1 MYLEKI
7 NSPKDIK
14 NMTPEQLIVLAAEVR
29 KRIIDV
35 ISQNGGHLAPSLG
48 TVELTLALLKVFNP
62 PRDTVV
68 WDVGHQA
75 YAWKILTGR
84 NNCFD
89 TIRTFGGLSGFTSRA
104 ESPYDAFGAGHSSTS
119 ISAAL
124 GMAAGRDLTFGEG
137 HCVAII
143 GDGALTGG
151 MAFEALNHSGQL
163 QKDKFVVILNDNEM
177 SISKNVGGLQQ
188 YMARF
193 LVSKSYNVLKK
204 QVWDLSATLPR
215 NVRSKFIYGAQKLE
229 ESLINIL
236 APNIIFEDLGFKY
249 VGPIDGHNIPQLLS
263 ILNRVYN
270 NMVGPVLV
278 HVVTS
283 KGKGYP
289 PAEKDAALFHGIG
302 PFDPQTGEL
311 IVRAG
316 EGETWSEAMG
326 NQLCNLAE
334 KQDNIVAITAAMSV
348 GTGLSKFETQFP
360 DRFFDVG
367 IAEQHAVTFAA
378 GLAVKGLKPFFAV
391 YSTFLQRALDQ
402 VIHDVALQ
410 KLPVVFC
417 IDRAGLVGEDGPT
430 HHGVFDISF
439 LSFIPN
445 MIILSPSSKEE
456 LQEMLSWAADYTE
469 GPVAIRYPRG
479 VAFTRNESV
488 TPFELGKAE
497 VLREGEKIALL
508 AEGSALQIASETAE
522 LLKQKKIQPWLVNL
536 RSLKPLDTT
545 LLDKLAKSCK
555 RIFTFETNVLT
566 GGVGSAIRDY
576 LAEKEVKVTSFGY
589 PDRFLPQG
597 SIAELNAEI
606 GFTPQ
611 NIFAQICALL

>member
-84 NNCFD
+84 NNRFE

-289 PAEKDAALFHGIG
+289 PAEKMLLYFTASVL
-302 PFDPQTGEL
+302 L
-311 IVRAG
+311 IR
-316 EGETWSEAMG
+316 
-326 NQLCNLAE
+326 
-334 KQDNIVAITAAMSV
+334 K
-348 GTGLSKFETQFP
+348 
-360 DRFFDVG
+360 
-367 IAEQHAVTFAA
+367 
-378 GLAVKGLKPFFAV
+378 
-391 YSTFLQRALDQ
+391 
-402 VIHDVALQ
+402 
-410 KLPVVFC
+410 
-417 IDRAGLVGEDGPT
+417 
-430 HHGVFDISF
+430 
-439 LSFIPN
+439 
-445 MIILSPSSKEE
+445 
-456 LQEMLSWAADYTE
+456 
-469 GPVAIRYPRG
+469 
-479 VAFTRNESV
+479 
-488 TPFELGKAE
+488 
-497 VLREGEKIALL
+497 RE
-508 AEGSALQIASETAE
+508 
-522 LLKQKKIQPWLVNL
+522 N
-536 RSLKPLDTT
+536 
-545 LLDKLAKSCK
+545 
-555 RIFTFETNVLT
+555 
-566 GGVGSAIRDY
+566 
-576 LAEKEVKVTSFGY
+576 
-589 PDRFLPQG
+589 
-597 SIAELNAEI
+597 
-606 GFTPQ
+606 
-611 NIFAQICALL
+611 